1 MTLGEKIKAIR
12 KERGFTQKKLGELCG
27 INEANIRKYEL
38 GKQNPKIETID
49 KIASAL
55 GISAF
60 ELMGSDY
67 FDKKYPEIAQD
78 SKEFEGFIDYLR
90 SLNYIVNTVKE
101 PCKIPVELL
110 PDHIKRENEGQTFE
124 EGETFSIELIRDGE
138 SVILQEEQ
146 FIELQTEVKD
156 SIEFKLWKANTKE
169 KKTPG
174 AANTKDQGS

>member
-1 MTLGEKIKAIR
+1 MTIGEKIRSVR

-67 FDKKYPEIAQD
+67 FDKKYPEIAKE
-78 SKEFEGFIDYLR
+78 SKEFDGFIDYLR

-101 PCKIPVELL
+101 PCKIPIDML
-110 PDHIKRENEGQTFE
+110 PDHIKKEYEGQDYVD
-124 EGETFSIELIRDGE
+124 GETFSIELIKGGE
-138 SVILQEEQ
+138 SVVLQEEQ
-146 FIELQTEVKD
+146 FTQLQTEIKD
-156 SIEFKLWKANTKE
+156 SIEYKLWKAN
-169 KKTPG
+169 KK
-174 AANTKDQGS
+174 